1 MKTNLQN
8 NFQKL
13 IGYKT
18 GRFIPSTYKFKVNK
32 NNKQIINNSCNL
44 TCETNFNKNKKQT
57 LQII

>member
-13 IGYKT
+13 IGYKI

-32 NNKQIINNSCNL
+32 K
-44 TCETNFNKNKKQT
+44 
-57 LQII
+57 LQFYKLPFLELLFI